1 MLEPWHRNIIQHN
14 LIYLDFSVFIFH
26 SRFISG
32 SRKHVAFADSHRSAS
47 VDPKPNL
54 ATAVAVATDLVAVN
68 PDFAHTAPR
77 SPFAGTRTN
86 SNTLG
91 RSNSMKTNK
100 SGVLNSY
107 SSKPAS
113 KSNPVKRSNTISHH
127 GYMHSPRASIAD
139 GNDGNLNNKHK
150 PSVLTIH
157 ASESPKL
164 ENASKLSSAPNLG
177 VTNIVNGKGNHELG
191 GIAKSSIGVAGSKR
205 VTLTNPN
212 NSNTRTQFSYNS
224 GSRRTRMV

>member
-1 MLEPWHRNIIQHN
+1 
-14 LIYLDFSVFIFH
+14 
-26 SRFISG
+26 
-32 SRKHVAFADSHRSAS
+32 
-47 VDPKPNL
+47 
-54 ATAVAVATDLVAVN
+54 
-68 PDFAHTAPR
+68 
-77 SPFAGTRTN
+77 
-86 SNTLG
+86 
-91 RSNSMKTNK
+91 MKTNK

-113 KSNPVKRSNTISHH
+113 KGNPVKRSNTISHH